1 MDRISI
7 ILQDKTTIEELAKD
21 PEVQI
26 KIKDAIVDALGK
38 RSLKLMNA
46 NAEISDAVRTVSE
59 LIKKEIINQYC
70 DGTGWSKTLKP
81 EYKKLIADKAATEFN
96 NLYID
101 SLLPLLND
109 LRAKV
114 QRIYDSGAE
123 LWEKQVNEKI
133 AHFDF
138 NKVIQ
143 EAVQA
148 EVGRRLGNRP

>member
-46 NAEISDAVRTVSE
+46 NAEISNAISTISTAISREVEDMFCERGA
-59 LIKKEIINQYC
+59 
-70 DGTGWSKTLKP
+70 WSKTLRST
-81 EYKKLIADKAATEFN
+81 YKDLIRREASEEFN
-96 NLYID
+96 KLVEQEVNAQLD
-101 SLLPLLND
+101 G
-109 LRAKV
+109 LRT
-114 QRIYDSGAE
+114 RIRRICDSGAE

-133 AHFDF
+133 ANFDF
-138 NKVIQ
+138 DKAIND
-143 EAVQA
+143 AVQA
-148 EVGRRLGNRP
+148 EVARRLGKR